1 MDGLSFY
8 DIGGYRENI
17 RRYKEGIDQL
27 CDIQAMIRNDLLQE
41 RVDIETSYSKC
52 LQAYNDKWSTHI
64 GGLAASALQDVWRD
78 VLEESMEL
86 QRLHGHVRD
95 RICEEVIFWFLLE
108 NSCTG
113 NFWPLTFRRILKTIA
128 LYLKDNHHP
137 SPFRASKELREI
149 EEDFERAQRTWRR
162 QYEKVEKAKKAFHA
176 ASKAERTAQVQ
187 MRNACGDATI
197 SLDIESKQR
206 DRYQKCQDELAKTE
220 RAYCATLENL
230 NNMKKSY
237 ISHMSDVC

>member
-1 MDGLSFY
+1 
-8 DIGGYRENI
+8 
-17 RRYKEGIDQL
+17 
-27 CDIQAMIRNDLLQE
+27 LQE

-95 RICEEVIFWFLLE
+95 RICEE
-108 NSCTG
+108 
-113 NFWPLTFRRILKTIA
+113 ILKTIA